1 MVALDES
8 VGSGLTASERQP
20 VFIVDTEGLISSQ
33 LYQGVERILRRHAT
47 FWQKSSGKT
56 GVFADSEGTD
66 IVIGSVLRK
75 FPAKYGFGSEKVA
88 KKVRFIMKD
97 GVIF

>member
-20 VFIVDTEGLISSQ
+20 VFIVDNERFDLITTLSRCRENFAAACD
-33 LYQGVERILRRHAT
+33 LLTDDRRQNRFSRT
-47 FWQKSSGKT
+47 PK
-56 GVFADSEGTD
+56 GTD

-75 FPAKYGFGSEKVA
+75 FPAKYGF
-88 KKVRFIMKD
+88 
-97 GVIF
+97 